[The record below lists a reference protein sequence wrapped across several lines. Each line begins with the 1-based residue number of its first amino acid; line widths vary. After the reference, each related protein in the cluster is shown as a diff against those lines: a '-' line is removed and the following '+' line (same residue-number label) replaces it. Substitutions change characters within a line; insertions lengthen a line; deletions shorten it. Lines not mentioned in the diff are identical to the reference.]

1 MLIAFNIFD
10 LTRCQRDGALD
21 QRRGS
26 AFFKAARA
34 VVAFGLLTLAAGCAR
49 MEPPENLEARLYDP
63 EKTEANVYQA
73 AIGNEELS
81 YHKMQCPPPGT
92 PDFIMPAA
100 RRKPAN
106 LQDRLTMRFSPGDR
120 FNLLVPGSPEF
131 SGDYAVNADG
141 RIILPFS
148 GMVSAVGLTH
158 EELGKRIQAEF
169 VRSGLFKDE
178 FFRVSIRPVQYA
190 PINISVSGAVF
201 YPGRHGINSIK
212 DSDKLA
218 SVLAKFG
225 DSPVERFIPAALQSA
240 GGVRPDADLARI
252 RLKRNGQTYVLD
264 WRGALTGE
272 SVDDVALIEGDQ
284 IHVEETSCFQSLLV
298 RPSQITP
305 PGIRIFQ
312 SNLTQPST
320 SNASSAIGKDTL
332 GIPYGTRFLQ
342 GLVNTNCVG
351 GSLASNARRYGVLIS
366 RNPKTLKTE
375 VIQRSVE
382 ELVRSPDRDA
392 VNPYLMPDDAIAC
405 YDSAVTDAREIA
417 TTVQTMVNPVQT
429 IHSFHKWGSSIATS
443 GR

>member
-1 MLIAFNIFD
+1 
-10 LTRCQRDGALD
+10 
-21 QRRGS
+21 
-26 AFFKAARA
+26 
-34 VVAFGLLTLAAGCAR
+34 
-49 MEPPENLEARLYDP
+49 MEPPDNERAMLYSP
-63 EKTEANVYQA
+63 EKSEATVVTASFGEQ
-73 AIGNEELS
+73 ELS
-81 YHKMQCPPPGT
+81 YNRTACPPAGT
-92 PDFIMPAA
+92 THFMMSASK
-100 RRKPAN
+100 RRPAN

-148 GMVSAVGLTH
+148 GMVAAVGLTN

-190 PINISVSGAVF
+190 PINVSVSGAVF
-201 YPGRHGINSIK
+201 YPGRHGINSIR

-218 SVLAKFG
+218 SVMAKFG
-225 DSPVERFIPAALQSA
+225 DSPVDRFIPAAMQAA
-240 GGVRPDADLARI
+240 GGVRPDADLSRVL
-252 RLKRNGQTYVLD
+252 LKRGAQTYTLD
-264 WRGALTGE
+264 WRGAFTGE
-272 SVDDVALIEGDQ
+272 PVDDVALIEGDQ
-284 IHVEETSCFQSLLV
+284 IYVEETSCFQSELV
-298 RPSQITP
+298 RPTQITP

-312 SNLTQPST
+312 SNLTVPSA

-366 RNPKTLKTE
+366 RNPKTMKTE

-382 ELVRSPDRDA
+382 ELVRSADRDTI
-392 VNPYLMPDDAIAC
+392 NPYLMPDDAITC
-405 YDSAVTDAREIA
+405 YDSAITDAREIA
-417 TTVQTMVNPVQT
+417 TTVQTILTPVQSAHT
-429 IHSFHKWGSSIATS
+429 FHRWGTGTAAGT
-443 GR
+443 R